1 MERKLESRCGLWIA
15 TPRPAARTPRCH
27 TRHPRRALDA
37 LAYALPPWA
46 NANDGTLERQRAGQR
61 RTRTPSPSHRSAKF
75 TAERPSLNTQLPPL
89 VEARCRGCC
98 APTGAIS
105 NLAPLF
111 HDTVGCFETATVLEQ
126 RRGVLRCNCFG
137 DCFGTVGFQNTGP
150 VFWNSSRG
158 LKTLLTVLKHLSVL
172 KQSRG
177 VLKCGDVNLS
187 CRGSLR
193 CIHAKKRSKEPSS
206 FASEREACPYET
218 QNPAKQ

>member
-1 MERKLESRCGLWIA
+1 MRMQSRLPESRVRIGAAHSSPRDVSVAFSCSLMSCGWLG
-15 TPRPAARTPRCH
+15 PLPS
-27 TRHPRRALDA
+27 ALVLCSSSGKGKA
-37 LAYALPPWA
+37 MSF
-46 NANDGTLERQRAGQR
+46 GISV
-61 RTRTPSPSHRSAKF
+61 SPSRFASATK
-75 TAERPSLNTQLPPL
+75 
-89 VEARCRGCC
+89 
-98 APTGAIS
+98 
-105 NLAPLF
+105 
-111 HDTVGCFETATVLEQ
+111 
-126 RRGVLRCNCFG
+126 

-150 VFWNSSRG
+150 VFWNSSSG

-193 CIHAKKRSKEPSS
+193 CIHAQKRSKEPSS